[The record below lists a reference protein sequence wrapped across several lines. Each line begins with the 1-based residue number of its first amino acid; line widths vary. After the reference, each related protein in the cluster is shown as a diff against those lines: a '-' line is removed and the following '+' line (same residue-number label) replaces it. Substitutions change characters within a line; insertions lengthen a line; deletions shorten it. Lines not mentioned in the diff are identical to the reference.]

1 LPVAGRLRAED
12 HHQKKAI
19 EQGNDKCRSIRMDCF
34 GLFTFDRRKKFAWER
49 VDEWIAL

>member
-1 LPVAGRLRAED
+1 
-12 HHQKKAI
+12 
-19 EQGNDKCRSIRMDCF
+19 MDCF